1 MRGSNRKAGEGYM
14 SKSEYLRDELL
25 TLEGQI
31 ELVEEYE
38 KLKGDPDYDEFARE
52 KGLTKLSNLEIK
64 FGTAFLKKRI
74 ASLETEFEKEEKAR
88 LHE

>member
-1 MRGSNRKAGEGYM
+1 MT
-14 SKSEYLRDELL
+14 YLEDQKM

-31 ELVEEYE
+31 ELLEEYE

-52 KGLTKLSNLEIK
+52 KGLTKLSGFEIK

-74 ASLETEFEKEEKAR
+74 ASLETEIEKVEKEAA
-88 LHE
+88 

>member
-1 MRGSNRKAGEGYM
+1 M
-14 SKSEYLRDELL
+14 SKIDYLRDEIM

-52 KGLTKLSNLEIK
+52 KGLTKLSVFEIK
-64 FGTAFLKKRI
+64 FGKAFLKKRI
-74 ASLETEFEKEEKAR
+74 ASLETEIEKVEK
-88 LHE
+88 

>member
-1 MRGSNRKAGEGYM
+1 MRGSNRKAGEVYM

-74 ASLETEFEKEEKAR
+74 ASLETEIKKVEQEGA
-88 LHE
+88 

>member
-1 MRGSNRKAGEGYM
+1 M
-14 SKSEYLRDELL
+14 SIENYLRNELL

-38 KLKGDPDYDEFARE
+38 KLKGDPDYDKFARE

-74 ASLETEFEKEEKAR
+74 ASLETEIEKEEKNIR
-88 LHE
+88 FEYNSNISLKN

>member
-1 MRGSNRKAGEGYM
+1 M
-14 SKSEYLRDELL
+14 SKIDYLRDEIM

-74 ASLETEFEKEEKAR
+74 AWLETKIEEEEKG
-88 LHE
+88 E

>member
-1 MRGSNRKAGEGYM
+1 MTWLEEEKM
-14 SKSEYLRDELL
+14 

-31 ELVEEYE
+31 ELLEEYE
-38 KLKGDPDYDEFARE
+38 KLKGNPDYDEFARE

-74 ASLETEFEKEEKAR
+74 ASLETEIEKEEKER
-88 LHE
+88 I

>member
-1 MRGSNRKAGEGYM
+1 MTWLEDQKM
-14 SKSEYLRDELL
+14 

-31 ELVEEYE
+31 ELLEEYE

-52 KGLTKLSNLEIK
+52 KGLTKLSGFEIK

-74 ASLETEFEKEEKAR
+74 ASLETEIEKEEKEAI
-88 LHE
+88 

>member
-1 MRGSNRKAGEGYM
+1 MT
-14 SKSEYLRDELL
+14 YLEEEKM

-31 ELVEEYE
+31 ELLEEYE
-38 KLKGDPDYDEFARE
+38 KLKGNPDYDEFARE

-74 ASLETEFEKEEKAR
+74 ASLETEIEKEEKSKE
-88 LHE
+88 LN

>member
-1 MRGSNRKAGEGYM
+1 M
-14 SKSEYLRDELL
+14 DEKL

-31 ELVEEYE
+31 ELVEEYQRH
-38 KLKGDPDYDEFARE
+38 KGDSDYDEFARE

-74 ASLETEFEKEEKAR
+74 ASLETEIEKVEK
-88 LHE
+88 

>member
-1 MRGSNRKAGEGYM
+1 MCNKESWYIPIDYLKGE
-14 SKSEYLRDELL
+14 KI

-74 ASLETEFEKEEKAR
+74 ASLETEIEKVEKEAA
-88 LHE
+88 